1 MLYIGIPFIYD
12 LIRCNNSGENQ
23 QVIKIYTVK
32 NKELMETDINSEKEM
47 NEVIAKAKRAWIDCS
62 DLDKNERKFVA
73 DLLGVEA
80 KTLNGI
86 ENGRI
91 RPHFAKCYDEMCP
104 YYTWIST
111 PVVEFTNR
119 LKLHPMSIILKE
131 RFLVT
136 LRSKY
141 SERLVE
147 STLRTFK
154 SMVPEQRKPT
164 VILCKLIHEI
174 IDENSGAMVSIR
186 DKIDNLEAEAM
197 EGSDT
202 KSITKSIFRL
212 KRNLSTLHRLL
223 WAEKEMLSDIDLGVI
238 PNLNLVP
245 EAKLIIED
253 ASDDITR
260 ELEFV
265 DSFNRSLD
273 SILRLEDLGAIHRVE
288 SNLVLLT
295 WALVILTIVLVLLEI
310 DIFGILF
317 GY

>member
-1 MLYIGIPFIYD
+1 M
-12 LIRCNNSGENQ
+12 S
-23 QVIKIYTVK
+23 
-32 NKELMETDINSEKEM
+32 
-47 NEVIAKAKRAWIDCS
+47 
-62 DLDKNERKFVA
+62 

-91 RPHFAKCYDEMCP
+91 RPHYEKCLDEMCP

-111 PVVEFTNR
+111 PVVEFTNK

-141 SERLVE
+141 SERLID
-147 STLRTFK
+147 STLRTFNA
-154 SMVPEQRKPT
+154 MTPEQRKPT
-164 VILCKLIHEI
+164 VILCKLIHLI
-174 IDENSGAMVSIR
+174 IDENSGAMMSIR
-186 DKIDNLEAEAM
+186 DLIDNLEAEAM
-197 EGSDT
+197 EEPNT
-202 KSITKSIFRL
+202 KSVTKEVFKL

-223 WAEKEMLSDIDLGVI
+223 WAEKELLSDIDLGVI
-238 PNLNLVP
+238 PNLNLIP

-253 ASDDITR
+253 ASDDIIR

-273 SILRLEDLGAIHRVE
+273 SILSLEDLGAIHRVE
-288 SNLVLLT
+288 SKLVLLT
-295 WALVILTIVLVLLEI
+295 VALVILTIVLILIEI
-310 DIFGILF
+310 DVIGILF
-317 GY
+317 GH

>member
-1 MLYIGIPFIYD
+1 
-12 LIRCNNSGENQ
+12 
-23 QVIKIYTVK
+23 V
-32 NKELMETDINSEKEM
+32 
-47 NEVIAKAKRAWIDCS
+47 KRAWIDCS
-62 DLDKNERKFVA
+62 ELDENETKIVA
-73 DLLGVEA
+73 ALLGVEA

-91 RPHFAKCYDEMCP
+91 RPHYEKCLEETCP
-104 YYTWIST
+104 FYTWIST
-111 PVVEFTNR
+111 PIVEFAES
-119 LKLHPMSIILKE
+119 LMLHPMSIILKE

-136 LRSKY
+136 LRNNY
-141 SERLVE
+141 SDRIIEA
-147 STLRTFK
+147 TIQTFK
-154 SMVPEQRKPT
+154 AMTPEQKKPT

-186 DKIDNLEAEAM
+186 DQIDKLEEQAM
-197 EGSDT
+197 RGGKKTNVTASVF
-202 KSITKSIFRL
+202 KL

-223 WAEKEMLSDIDLGVI
+223 WAEKEMLSDLDLGII
-238 PNLNLVP
+238 PNLTLVS

-295 WALVILTIVLVLLEI
+295 WALVILTIVLVMLELDIIGWLL
-310 DIFGILF
+310 GH
-317 GY
+317 

>member
-1 MLYIGIPFIYD
+1 
-12 LIRCNNSGENQ
+12 
-23 QVIKIYTVK
+23 VIHVYTVK
-32 NKELMETDINSEKEM
+32 NKELFKNEVRSKKEM
-47 NEVIAKAKRAWIDCS
+47 DIIVTKIKRAWVDCS
-62 DLDKNERKFVA
+62 DLDENETKIVA
-73 DLLGVEA
+73 DLLGVET

-86 ENGRI
+86 ENGKI
-91 RPHFAKCYDEMCP
+91 RPHYEKCFDETCP
-104 YYTWIST
+104 FYTWIST
-111 PVVEFTNR
+111 PVVEFTNK
-119 LKLHPMSIILKE
+119 LELHPMSIILKE

-141 SERLVE
+141 SERIVE

-154 SMVPEQRKPT
+154 AIAPQQRKPT

-186 DKIDNLEAEAM
+186 DLIDALEAEAM
-197 EGSDT
+197 EEPNT
-202 KSITKSIFRL
+202 KSVTKTVFKL

-223 WAEKEMLSDIDLGVI
+223 WAEKEMLADIDLGII

-295 WALVILTIVLVLLEI
+295 VALVILTIVLVLIEI
-310 DIFGILF
+310 DVINIIIEALG
-317 GY
+317 

>member
-1 MLYIGIPFIYD
+1 M
-12 LIRCNNSGENQ
+12 IR
-23 QVIKIYTVK
+23 VYTVK
-32 NKELMETDINSEKEM
+32 NKELFETEVHSKKEM
-47 NEVIAKAKRAWIDCS
+47 DKTVTKVKRAWLDCS
-62 DLDKNERKFVA
+62 ELDEKELKIVS

-80 KTLNGI
+80 NTLNGI
-86 ENGRI
+86 EDGNI
-91 RPHFAKCYDEMCP
+91 RPHYQKCFDEMCP

-111 PVVEFTNR
+111 PVVEFTNE
-119 LKLHPMSIILKE
+119 LELHPMSIILKE

-141 SERLVE
+141 SERLIE

-154 SMVPEQRKPT
+154 ALTPEQRKPT

-186 DKIDNLEAEAM
+186 DLIDNLEAEAM
-197 EGSDT
+197 EEQKKKSVT
-202 KSITKSIFRL
+202 KAVFKL
-212 KRNLSTLHRLL
+212 KRSLSTLHRLL
-223 WAEKEMLSDIDLGVI
+223 WAEKEMLSDVDLGVI
-238 PNLNLVP
+238 PNLRLVP
-245 EAKLIIED
+245 EAKLIVED

-273 SILRLEDLGAIHRVE
+273 SILRLQDLGAIHRVE

-295 WALVILTIVLVLLEI
+295 VALVVLTVVLVLIEV
-310 DIFGILF
+310 DIIGILL
-317 GY
+317 GH

>member
-1 MLYIGIPFIYD
+1 MIH
-12 LIRCNNSGENQ
+12 
-23 QVIKIYTVK
+23 VYTVK
-32 NKELMETDINSEKEM
+32 NKELFKTEISTKKEM
-47 NEVIAKAKRAWIDCS
+47 KKIIDEVRRAWFDCS
-62 DLDKNERKFVA
+62 DLDDNETKIVA

-80 KTLNGI
+80 DTLNGI
-86 ENGRI
+86 ENGKV
-91 RPHFAKCYDEMCP
+91 RPHYEKCLDEACP
-104 YYTWIST
+104 FYTWIST
-111 PVVEFTNR
+111 PVVEFTKR

-141 SERLVE
+141 SERIVE
-147 STLRTFK
+147 STLRTFRAM
-154 SMVPEQRKPT
+154 SPEQKKPT
-164 VILCKLIHEI
+164 VILCKLIREI
-174 IDENSGAMVSIR
+174 IDENSSAMVSIR
-186 DKIDNLEAEAM
+186 DQIDALEAEAM
-197 EGSDT
+197 EGHKQTSVT
-202 KSITKSIFRL
+202 ESVFKL

-223 WAEKEMLSDIDLGVI
+223 WAEKELLSDIDLGVI
-238 PNLNLVP
+238 PNLKLVP

-295 WALVILTIVLVLLEI
+295 VALVILTIVLILLEI
-310 DIFGILF
+310 DLIGILF
-317 GY
+317 GH